1 MSLDTHH
8 GRHTYKGA
16 SKPVPMRPSAK
27 VIWDDDEI
35 PMIQLHDVEHKPI
48 PKIESCTYED
58 FLQLLIRQH
67 GTSYLCRPDGT
78 PLQPRCDEQYIMP
91 ETPIAP
97 TAIIAP
103 ISPPQTPQLPIQ
115 NLKRASKGSAIQPIL
130 DALATAPMTLGEL
143 VDATGLG
150 NKAVKNTLDKM
161 KGKYVQ
167 KLSNKSRGNQWVII
181 GSEPIVV
188 EAPVLIRTRIE
199 AYLAQHGPT
208 TARCLADAL
217 GEKERTV
224 SGTLYNPL
232 CRAEKVGMD
241 GDKILWG
248 LPEQKQRGVAI

>member
-1 MSLDTHH
+1 MTTTAHNS
-8 GRHTYKGA
+8 RRIYAGA
-16 SKPVPMRPSAK
+16 TRPVVMRPSAK

-58 FLQLLIRQH
+58 FLQLLINQH

-78 PLQPRCDEQYIMP
+78 PLQPRRDDRYIMP
-91 ETPIAP
+91 ET
-97 TAIIAP
+97 TVAIIAP
-103 ISPPQTPQLPIQ
+103 VAPPKAPQLPSP
-115 NLKRASKGSAIQPIL
+115 NLKRADRGSSIQPIL

-143 VDATGLG
+143 VDATGLS

-167 KLSNKSRGNQWVII
+167 KLSNKSRGNKWMII
-181 GSEPIVV
+181 GSAPIVV

-199 AYLAQHGPT
+199 TYLAQHGPT
-208 TARCLADAL
+208 TARQLIDAL
-217 GEKERTV
+217 NEKARTV
-224 SGTLYNPL
+224 TGTLQSPL

-248 LPEQKQRGVAI
+248 LPPG